1 MIEKFTV
8 AATAVGMAAG
18 TAGGRN
24 FVAVFFAAAENYRRC
39 GQTNLIDSGKIRC
52 ETGETR

>member
-1 MIEKFTV
+1 
-8 AATAVGMAAG
+8 MAAG

-24 FVAVFFAAAENYRRC
+24 FVTVFFAAAENYRRC
-39 GQTNLIDSGKIRC
+39 GQTNLRDSGKIRY